1 MMGALERFE
10 KEAGKIADAYAALED
25 QIFGLIIK
33 VLKDGDYKHVDQ
45 KDVVMWQMKQLQKIG
60 QLNQETINLVAH
72 TDGISEQAVTDLV
85 KFHGMQ
91 ISDEVDREIKDTAGD
106 KKSVSNDVYQL
117 IGGIAAQ
124 TWQDLQ
130 NNVNEGLVSRNYGD
144 SIVTKAYRKVLTE
157 STAAT
162 VSGVMTHDDAVR
174 SAMYRIVDKGL
185 PTKLT
190 DKAGHTWSIESYTRM
205 VVSTTV
211 HRTYNEV
218 RTKRMKDFG
227 MTVALMSSHPNSRP
241 ACAHIQGKVV
251 NLVPHGDPA
260 YDPRFPTIYD
270 YDYGEPAGT
279 LGINCRHVL
288 SPFDPE
294 INVNN
299 QPQYDPE
306 EAIENG
312 KLVQQQRARERAIRD
327 AKKRLMAA
335 QEFGDQDAINRAK
348 TLIRSR
354 QDKLR
359 SFIKDTNADKGKPIL
374 TRDYSREQ
382 IVK

>member
-1 MMGALERFE
+1 M
-10 KEAGKIADAYAALED
+10 
-25 QIFGLIIK
+25 
-33 VLKDGDYKHVDQ
+33 
-45 KDVVMWQMKQLQKIG
+45 
-60 QLNQETINLVAH
+60 
-72 TDGISEQAVTDLV
+72 
-85 KFHGMQ
+85 
-91 ISDEVDREIKDTAGD
+91 
-106 KKSVSNDVYQL
+106 
-117 IGGIAAQ
+117 
-124 TWQDLQ
+124 
-130 NNVNEGLVSRNYGD
+130 
-144 SIVTKAYRKVLTE
+144 TKTYRKVLTE

-185 PTKLT
+185 PTNLT
-190 DKAGHTWSIESYTRM
+190 DKAGHSWSIEGYTRM
-205 VVSTTV
+205 VISTTV

-270 YDYGEPAGT
+270 YEYGEPAGT

-299 QPQYDPE
+299 QPQYDPK

-327 AKKRLMAA
+327 AKKRLRVAE
-335 QEFGDQDAINRAK
+335 QLGDDQMVSQAK
-348 TLIRSR
+348 TLLRSR
-354 QDKLR
+354 Q
-359 SFIKDTNADKGKPIL
+359 AKP
-374 TRDYSREQ
+374 RDFGTSSKRPTPARR
-382 IVK
+382 IRFW

>member
-117 IGGIAAQ
+117 IGGIATQ

-260 YDPRFPTIYD
+260 YDPRFLTIYD
-270 YDYGEPAGT
+270 YDYGEPAGV

-294 INVNN
+294 INENN

-327 AKKRLMAA
+327 AKKRLMVA

-348 TLIRSR
+348 TLIRAR

-359 SFIKDTNADKGKPIL
+359 SFIKDTNADKGKTIL

-382 IVK
+382 IAK

>member
-1 MMGALERFE
+1 MGALERFE
-10 KEAGKIADAYAALED
+10 KEAGKIADMYSALED

-33 VLKDGDYKHVDQ
+33 ALKDGDYKHVDK
-45 KDVVMWQMKQLQKIG
+45 KDVVLWQMEQLQKIG
-60 QLNQETINLVAH
+60 QLNRETINLVAH

-91 ISDEVDREIKDTAGD
+91 IVDEVDREIKDTVGSS
-106 KKSVSNDVYQL
+106 KNVSNDVYQL

-130 NNVNEGLVSRNYGD
+130 NNVNEGLVSRNYGN
-144 SIVTKAYRKVLTE
+144 SIVTKTYRKVLTE

-162 VSGVMTHDDAVR
+162 VSGAMTHDDAVR

-185 PTKLT
+185 PTNLI
-190 DKAGHTWSIESYTRM
+190 DKAGHNWSIESYTRM
-205 VVSTTV
+205 VISTTV
-211 HRTYNEV
+211 HRTYNKV

-251 NLVPHGDPA
+251 NLVQHGDPA
-260 YDPRFPTIYD
+260 YDSRYPTIYD
-270 YDYGEPAGT
+270 YDYGEPGGT
-279 LGINCRHVL
+279 LGINCRHIL

-294 INVNN
+294 TNVNH

-327 AKKRLMAA
+327 AKKRLIAA
-335 QEFGDQDAINRAK
+335 EEFGDQDAINRAK
-348 TLIRSR
+348 TLIRAR

-359 SFIKDTNADKGKPIL
+359 SFIKDTNDSKGKEIL

-382 IVK
+382 VAK

>member
-1 MMGALERFE
+1 MGALERFE
-10 KEAGKIADAYAALED
+10 KSAGKIADAYAALED

-33 VLKDGDYKHVDQ
+33 ALKDGDYKHVDQ

-91 ISDEVDREIKDTAGD
+91 ITDEVDREIKDAAGSP
-106 KKSVSNDVYQL
+106 KNVSNDVYQL

-130 NNVNEGLVSRNYGD
+130 NNVNEGLVSRNYGN

-185 PTKLT
+185 PTNLI
-190 DKAGHTWSIESYTRM
+190 DKAGHNWSIESYTRM
-205 VVSTTV
+205 VITTTV

-260 YDPRFPTIYD
+260 YDSRFPTIYD

-299 QPQYDPE
+299 QPQYDPK

-335 QEFGDQDAINRAK
+335 KEFGDQDAINRAK
-348 TLIRSR
+348 TLIRVR
-354 QDKLR
+354 QAKLR
-359 SFIKDTNADKGKPIL
+359 SFIKDTNDSKGKTIL

-382 IVK
+382 VAK

>member
-1 MMGALERFE
+1 MGALERFE
-10 KEAGKIADAYAALED
+10 TEAGKIADMYAALED

-33 VLKDGDYKHVDQ
+33 ALKNGDYKHVEK
-45 KDVVMWQMKQLQKIG
+45 KDVVLWQMEQLQKIG
-60 QLNQETINLVAH
+60 QLNRETIDLVAH

-85 KFHGMQ
+85 KFHGLQ
-91 ISDEVDREIKDTAGD
+91 IVDEVDREIKDTSGSS
-106 KKSVSNDVYQL
+106 KNVSNDVYQL

-130 NNVNEGLVSRNYGD
+130 NNVNEGLVSRNYGN

-162 VSGVMTHDDAVR
+162 VSGVMTHDSAVR
-174 SAMYRIVDKGL
+174 SAMYRIVGKGL
-185 PTKLT
+185 PTNLT
-190 DKAGHTWSIESYTRM
+190 DKAGHNWSIEGYTRM
-205 VVSTTV
+205 VISTTV

-260 YDPRFPTIYD
+260 YDSRFPTIYD

-299 QPQYDPE
+299 QPQYDPK

-335 QEFGDQDAINRAK
+335 EEFGDQDAINRSK

-359 SFIKDTNADKGKPIL
+359 SFIKDTNADKGKTIL

-382 IVK
+382 IAK

>member
-10 KEAGKIADAYAALED
+10 KAAGEIADMYSALED

-33 VLKDGDYKHVDQ
+33 ALKDGDYKHVDQ
-45 KDVVMWQMKQLQKIG
+45 KDVVMWQMKQLQKVG

-91 ISDEVDREIKDTAGD
+91 IVDEVDREIKDTIG
-106 KKSVSNDVYQL
+106 SSENVSNDVYQL

-130 NNVNEGLVSRNYGD
+130 NNVNEGLVSRNFGD

-185 PTKLT
+185 PTSLI
-190 DKAGHTWSIESYTRM
+190 DKAGHNWSIESYTRM

-218 RTKRMKDFG
+218 RTKRMKNFG

-260 YDPRFPTIYD
+260 YDSRFPTIYD

-299 QPQYDPE
+299 QPQYDPK

-335 QEFGDQDAINRAK
+335 KEFGDQDAINRAK
-348 TLIRSR
+348 TLIRVR
-354 QDKLR
+354 QAKLR
-359 SFIKDTNADKGKPIL
+359 SFIKGTNDSKGKTIL

-382 IVK
+382 VAK